1 MVTEQ
6 GSFTL
11 YHHISNLCGCQR
23 ERFFICENFY
33 SVCQVQL
40 YQKQK
45 KYKKS
50 NLLYSTKRK
59 KQKEKKTNRKGEKKN
74 KKKQKEEKNI

>member
-6 GSFTL
+6 GSFTP

-50 NLLYSTKRK
+50 NLLYCTKRK
-59 KQKEKKTNRKGEKKN
+59 KQKEKKTNRKGKKIN
-74 KKKQKEEKNI
+74 KKETERREK